1 MKKMKKNI
9 IVNLIYIKVQL
20 NLVAED
26 KSELKSLILWGDIMY
41 VYGIWDTKP
50 DWKQLRQAYERTLWF
65 KKTKSELRDSQINR
79 ILSI

>member
-1 MKKMKKNI
+1 MKKNI

-41 VYGIWDTKP
+41 VYGIWDIKP